1 MSYVS
6 GFMIGASI
14 GKSIHQFFSNAGRPG
29 IPQHAV
35 KNASR
40 PAPAVPLFRRASKSP
55 GRRRYYAR
63 SLVRNQPLAGLLA
76 QCLYKMS
83 GIRRVEITPR
93 TGSILLL
100 GDEKTLDT
108 VEKVL
113 SEQVFSVP
121 LPGEELMKELDEAKT
136 MEQKV
141 ESDFRHTAA
150 DVCRMFNQGVSDSTG
165 HLLDLKALVSLMFI
179 IRGLRRIITMNER
192 ASGPQLLWWAYS
204 LLRGK

>member
-29 IPQHAV
+29 MPQHAV

-83 GIRRVEITPR
+83 GIRRVEITPPDR
-93 TGSILLL
+93 QYPPTG
-100 GDEKTLDT
+100 G
-108 VEKVL
+108 
-113 SEQVFSVP
+113 
-121 LPGEELMKELDEAKT
+121 
-136 MEQKV
+136 
-141 ESDFRHTAA
+141 
-150 DVCRMFNQGVSDSTG
+150 
-165 HLLDLKALVSLMFI
+165 
-179 IRGLRRIITMNER
+179 
-192 ASGPQLLWWAYS
+192 
-204 LLRGK
+204 

>member
-1 MSYVS
+1 MHIFCLDYTVS
-6 GFMIGASI
+6 
-14 GKSIHQFFSNAGRPG
+14 
-29 IPQHAV
+29 V
-35 KNASR
+35 
-40 PAPAVPLFRRASKSP
+40 SKS
-55 GRRRYYAR
+55 Y
-63 SLVRNQPLAGLLA
+63 PL
-76 QCLYKMS
+76 
-83 GIRRVEITPR
+83 RVQNKLT
-93 TGSILLL
+93 TS
-100 GDEKTLDT
+100 T
-108 VEKVL
+108 
-113 SEQVFSVP
+113 

-179 IRGLRRIITMNER
+179 IRGLCRIITMNER

>member
-14 GKSIHQFFSNAGRPG
+14 GKSIHQFFSNSGHSGVAHNT
-29 IPQHAV
+29 IPD
-35 KNASR
+35 SR
-40 PAPAVPLFRRASKSP
+40 PVPVLPLFSRASQSP

-63 SLVRNQPLAGLLA
+63 SLVRNQVLAGLLA

-83 GIRRVEITPR
+83 GIRRVEINPR

-165 HLLDLKALVSLMFI
+165 HLLDLKALVSLI
-179 IRGLRRIITMNER
+179 LLYGDCAGLSR
-192 ASGPQLLWWAYS
+192 
-204 LLRGK
+204 

>member
-14 GKSIHQFFSNAGRPG
+14 GKSIHQLFSNSGHSG
-29 IPQHAV
+29 VTH
-35 KNASR
+35 S
-40 PAPAVPLFRRASKSP
+40 AVPDSRLVPVLPLFSRASKSP

-63 SLVRNQPLAGLLA
+63 NLVRNQALASLLA
-76 QCLYKMS
+76 QYLYKMS
-83 GIRRVEITPR
+83 GIRRVEINPR

-150 DVCRMFNQGVSDSTG
+150 DVCRMFNQGVSAHTG
-165 HLLDLKALVSLMFI
+165 HLVDLKALVSLMFI
-179 IRGLRRIITMNER
+179 VRGLRRMITMNER

>member
-14 GKSIHQFFSNAGRPG
+14 GKSIHQFFSHAGGPG
-29 IPQHAV
+29 MPQHAV
-35 KNASR
+35 KNTSR
-40 PAPAVPLFRRASKSP
+40 PVLAIPLFSRASKSP

-63 SLVRNQPLAGLLA
+63 NLVRNQALAGLLA

-83 GIRRVEITPR
+83 GIQRVEINPR

-100 GDEKTLDT
+100 GDEKTLNT
-108 VEKVL
+108 VEHVL
-113 SEQVFSVP
+113 SEQVFSAK
-121 LPGEELMKELDEAKT
+121 LPGEELMEELDQART
-136 MEQKV
+136 MEKKV

>member
-1 MSYVS
+1 
-6 GFMIGASI
+6 
-14 GKSIHQFFSNAGRPG
+14 
-29 IPQHAV
+29 
-35 KNASR
+35 
-40 PAPAVPLFRRASKSP
+40 
-55 GRRRYYAR
+55 
-63 SLVRNQPLAGLLA
+63 
-76 QCLYKMS
+76 MS
-83 GIRRVEITPR
+83 GIRRVEINPR

-165 HLLDLKALVSLMFI
+165 HLLDLKALVSLIFI
-179 IRGLRRIITMNER
+179 IRGLRRTIAMNER